1 MFPTGEELRRGL
13 AAVLPLFSFKD
24 SGLGLI
30 GSDRWTAWRSFLAG
44 TLALPPFVVFVLV
57 QQRETAAEPLGFH
70 FFLVW
75 ILSYILL
82 WTALP
87 IILLEVG
94 RNKSFA
100 PRLAHFIAVYNWLLL
115 PIAYLRFIIAILPEP
130 MNSLFMPFFIFY
142 VFGMKWYLA
151 RKSLGISGWGATA
164 IVALGFFLSLNIV
177 NLAFGLTEAEIRLPE
192 RVPD

>member
-24 SGLGLI
+24 SGLGLLQ
-30 GSDRWTAWRSFLAG
+30 GDNWTAWRSFLAAV
-44 TLALPPFVVFVLV
+44 LALPPFLVFMLV
-57 QQRETAAEPLGFH
+57 QQREEPMEPLGLH

-75 ILSYILL
+75 LLAYVLL

-87 IILLEVG
+87 LVMLEVG
-94 RNKSFA
+94 RKKAFA
-100 PRLAHFIAVYNWLLL
+100 PRLAHFIAAYNWLLL
-115 PIAYLRFIIAILPEP
+115 PVAYLRFLVSILPEP
-130 MNSLFMPFFIFY
+130 LSGLLMPIF
-142 VFGMKWYLA
+142 VFYIFGVKWYLA

-177 NLAFGLTEAEIRLPE
+177 NLAFSLTEMGIKLP
-192 RVPD
+192 D